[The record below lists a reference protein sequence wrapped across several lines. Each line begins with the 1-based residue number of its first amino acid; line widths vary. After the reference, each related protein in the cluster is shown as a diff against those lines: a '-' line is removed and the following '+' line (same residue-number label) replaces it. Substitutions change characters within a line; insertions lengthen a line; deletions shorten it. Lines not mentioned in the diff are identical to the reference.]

1 MNLVQLLRETLG
13 SVFVYAFKAQ
23 SFHWNVRG
31 MFFEPLH
38 SLFGKIYDD
47 AFDSVDVFA
56 EYLRIEGTLAP
67 VSLAEVY
74 SYSAVKEETAVPGTA
89 REMIDGLIICNQ
101 TVIDK
106 LMQLMD
112 AATEAKAHGIADYV
126 SARIDAH
133 KKFQWMLKSHLDL

>member
-1 MNLVQLLRETLG
+1 MNLTQLLRETLG

-38 SLFGKIYDD
+38 SLFGMIYEDS
-47 AFDSVDVFA
+47 FDSIDVFA
-56 EYLRIEGTLAP
+56 EYLRIEGVLAP
-67 VSLAEVY
+67 VSLAEIY

-89 REMIDGLIICNQ
+89 REMIESLITCNQ
-101 TVIDK
+101 EVIDK

-112 AATEAKAHGIADYV
+112 AATAAKAHGIADYV
-126 SARIDAH
+126 SSRIDSH
-133 KKFQWMLKSHLDL
+133 KKFQWMIKSHLEL